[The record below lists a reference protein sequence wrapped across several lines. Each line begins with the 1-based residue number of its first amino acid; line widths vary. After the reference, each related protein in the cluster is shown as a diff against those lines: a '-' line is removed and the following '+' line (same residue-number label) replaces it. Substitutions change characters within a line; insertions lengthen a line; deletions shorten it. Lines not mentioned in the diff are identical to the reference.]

1 MTRLALKDELPVRL
15 SADALTPER
24 LAGLSAAEIE
34 RLPLAVGNRRERVG
48 DWFRVRAG
56 DDPAAVTFEGSCA
69 RLDCIGAGMTAGRIA
84 VQDDAGAYLGRGMR
98 GGEVAVSGSAGYGAA
113 TDMRGGTV
121 RIRGNAGDAVG
132 GSLPGSA
139 AGMRGGAVLIG
150 GNAGAQA
157 GQRLK
162 RGLVVVGGDVGP
174 ACGAEMIAGT
184 VVVGGAVGGNPGVAM
199 RRGTIIGLGG
209 AALIGPT
216 FADCGV
222 HDLVIFRLLARHL
235 EALGLAALASRLG
248 PFRRW
253 AGDAAVAGRGELL
266 VPP

>member
-1 MTRLALKDELPVRL
+1 MTRLSLKDELPVRL
-15 SADALTPER
+15 SAEGLVPER
-24 LAGLSAAEIE
+24 LSGVPVAEIE
-34 RLPLAVGNRRERVG
+34 RLPLAVGNRREHVG
-48 DWFRVRAG
+48 DWFRVRAE
-56 DDPAAVTFEGSCA
+56 DDAASVTFEGPCA
-69 RLDCIGAGMTAGRIA
+69 RLDCIGAGMTAGRIV

-98 GGEVAVSGSAGYGAA
+98 GGELSVSGSAGYGAA
-113 TDMRGGTV
+113 TDMRGGTIRV
-121 RIRGNAGDAVG
+121 RGNVGDAVA

-139 AGMRGGAVLIG
+139 AGMRGGAVVID

-162 RGLVVVGGDVGP
+162 RGLVVVGGDAGP
-174 ACGAEMIAGT
+174 ICGAEMIAGT
-184 VVVGGAVGGNPGVAM
+184 VVVGGSIGGNPGVAM

-209 AALIGPT
+209 AAMIGPT

-235 EALGLAALASRLG
+235 VALGLAALASRLA

-253 AGDAAVAGRGELL
+253 AGDAAVGGKGEIL

>member
-15 SADALTPER
+15 AVDALSPER
-24 LAGLSAAEIE
+24 FSGLSVADIE

-48 DWFRVRAG
+48 DWFRVQAG
-56 DDPAAVTFEGSCA
+56 GDAAAVTFEGPCG
-69 RLDCIGAGMTAGRIA
+69 RLDGIGAGMTAGRID
-84 VQDDAGAYLGRGMR
+84 VQGDAGAYVGRGMR
-98 GGEVAVSGSAGYGAA
+98 GGEVSVSGSAGYGVA
-113 TDMRGGTV
+113 TDLRGGTI

-139 AGMRGGAVLIG
+139 AGMRNGAVLIG
-150 GNAGAQA
+150 GNAGKQA

-162 RGLVVVGGDVGP
+162 RGLIVVAGDVGP
-174 ACGAEMIAGT
+174 ICGAEMIAGT
-184 VVVGGAVGGNPGVAM
+184 VVVGGLVGANPGVAM
-199 RRGTIIGLGG
+199 RRGTIIALGG

-222 HDLVIFRLLARHL
+222 HDLVILKLLARHL
-235 EALGLAALASRLG
+235 VSLGVAALASRLA

-253 AGDAAVAGRGELL
+253 AGDAAVAGKGELL
-266 VPP
+266 APP

>member
-1 MTRLALKDELPVRL
+1 MTRLSLKDDVPVRL
-15 SADALTPER
+15 SAEGLSPER
-24 LAGLSAAEIE
+24 LSGLSSAEIE
-34 RLPLAVGNRRERVG
+34 RLPLAVGNRREYVG
-48 DWFRVRAG
+48 DWFRVRT
-56 DDPAAVTFEGSCA
+56 DDEAVVTFEGPCA
-69 RLDCIGAGMTAGRIA
+69 RVDCIGAGMAAGRIV

-98 GGEVAVSGSAGYGAA
+98 GGELSVSGSAGYGVA
-113 TDMRGGTV
+113 TDMRGGTIRV
-121 RIRGNAGDAVG
+121 RGNAGDAVG
-132 GSLPGSA
+132 GSIPGSA
-139 AGMRGGAVLIG
+139 AGMRGGAVVID

-162 RGLVVVGGDVGP
+162 RGLIVVGGDVGP
-174 ACGAEMIAGT
+174 ICGAEMIAGT
-184 VVVGGAVGGNPGVAM
+184 VVIGGSAGGNPGVAM

-209 AALIGPT
+209 AAMIGPT

-235 EALGLAALASRLG
+235 VTLGLAALASRLA

-253 AGDAAVAGRGELL
+253 AGDAAVGGKGEIL

>member
-1 MTRLALKDELPVRL
+1 MIRLSLKEEPPVRI
-15 SADALTPER
+15 SAETLTPER
-24 LAGLSAAEIE
+24 LSGLSVAEVE
-34 RLPLAVGNRRERVG
+34 RLPLAVGNRREHVG

-56 DDPAAVTFEGSCA
+56 DDAAAVTFEGPCV
-69 RLDCIGAGMTAGRIA
+69 RLDCIGAGLTVGQVA

-98 GGEVAVSGSAGYGAA
+98 GGEISVSGSAGYGAA
-113 TDMRGGTV
+113 TDMRGGV
-121 RIRGNAGDAVG
+121 IRIRGNAGDAVG

-139 AGMRGGAVLIG
+139 AGMRGGAVVIG

-157 GQRLK
+157 GQRPK

-174 ACGAEMIAGT
+174 ICGAEMIAGT
-184 VVVGGAVGGNPGVAM
+184 VVVGGAVGANPAVAM

-209 AALIGPT
+209 AAMIGPT

-235 EALGLAALASRLG
+235 VALGLAALASRLA

-253 AGDAAVAGRGELL
+253 AGDAAVGGKGEIL